1 MASWKRWP
9 LSWAFRVSRQVLTMK
24 RRREELEEAPE
35 PENGGLS
42 REHAAWWE
50 LERVWHKQ
58 STKSESG
65 NAESSGW
72 RGQGPKLSHPH
83 SYCLSL
89 LPIANVHK
97 CWLFFSHLPGVCAKH
112 FTTVMSV
119 ETTNSLM
126 KKIQLFCPFYRH
138 GNWARMSDD
147 RHFPSHRTRRHPQ
160 GQQTVPTVLTTP

>member
-58 STKSESG
+58 STKSKSG
-65 NAESSGW
+65 YAESSGW

-97 CWLFFSHLPGVCAKH
+97 CWLFFLIYQGSVLSILQPLCQWRPPIASWRRSSYSVH
-112 FTTVMSV
+112 FTHMETELRWVMTDTFQV
-119 ETTNSLM
+119 TGPGGIPRAN
-126 KKIQLFCPFYRH
+126 KQCWQF
-138 GNWARMSDD
+138 
-147 RHFPSHRTRRHPQ
+147 
-160 GQQTVPTVLTTP
+160 